1 MGQCRGDSDTIVDI
15 VTTVDIVENYVNKA
29 IVATAGPHLRETECV
44 SLGS

>member
-29 IVATAGPHLRETECV
+29 IVATVVCFETECV
-44 SLGS
+44 SLAS